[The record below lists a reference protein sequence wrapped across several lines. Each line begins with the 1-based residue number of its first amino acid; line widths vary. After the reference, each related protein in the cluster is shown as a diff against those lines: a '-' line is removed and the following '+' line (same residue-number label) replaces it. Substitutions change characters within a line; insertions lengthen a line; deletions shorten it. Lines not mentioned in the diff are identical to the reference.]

1 MRARCE
7 EAQGQ
12 LQSTDEACKSLL
24 DRAGS
29 LRDEQYA
36 SPTPFSSVYPLEL
49 SQTGSQDP
57 PIDC

>member
-7 EAQGQ
+7 EAQAQ

-29 LRDEQYA
+29 LRDEQY
-36 SPTPFSSVYPLEL
+36 VL
-49 SQTGSQDP
+49 SLCFP
-57 PIDC
+57 AYLK

>member
-7 EAQGQ
+7 EAQTQ
-12 LQSTDEACKSLL
+12 LQSTDEACKALL

-36 SPTPFSSVYPLEL
+36 SLCLLHLLYP
-49 SQTGSQDP
+49 
-57 PIDC
+57 